1 MCNNNKYGKDRME
14 FLKQLLYK
22 SSPSGQEYTITS
34 CIQDNVKDT
43 LNTELDTIGNLY
55 VYKGESDFTVMIIAH
70 CDEVGFQITK
80 IDENGFARVR
90 RIGGTD
96 RYVLPGAI
104 VTTSTKGVSVS
115 GVIGKKSPHSQNE
128 KDRSHFPELAS
139 ELFVDFGF
147 SSKNEAEKYIHIGQC
162 LSFAPCFLTLNNGKK
177 IVSKGLD
184 NKIGVYVMIECL
196 NRISIDSTVAVVGV
210 ATAQEEIGGRGS
222 YIASIRKQPDVVF
235 VVDCGVATDIP
246 ANFDSNYPELFL
258 GKGPA
263 ICINADNN
271 REVTDILMK
280 CAEVNGIPYQLYPG
294 NVYSGGNEASMVWNS
309 YKVKV
314 ANIFLPV
321 RYMHSNSEMCDW
333 NDVNNSIELL
343 SKTIDFL
350 VNNL

>member
-1 MCNNNKYGKDRME
+1 ME

-22 SSPSGQEYTITS
+22 SSPSGREDAITS
-34 CIQDNVKDT
+34 YLQGNVKDT
-43 LNTELDTIGNLY
+43 LRTEFDTIGNLY
-55 VYKGESDFTVMIIAH
+55 MYKGEGNFMVMITAH
-70 CDEVGFQITK
+70 CDEVGFQITR

-96 RYVLPGAI
+96 RYVLPGTI
-104 VTTSTKGVSVS
+104 VTTSTEGVTVS
-115 GVIGKKSPHSQNE
+115 GVIGKKSPHSQSD

-184 NKIGVYVMIECL
+184 NKVGVYIMVECI
-196 NRISIDSTVAVVGV
+196 NRISVHSTASVVGV
-210 ATAQEEIGGRGS
+210 ATTQEEIGGRGS
-222 YIASIRKQPDVVF
+222 YIASIRKQPDVVL

-246 ANFDSNYPELFL
+246 AIFESNYPELVL

-271 REVTDILMK
+271 REITDILIK
-280 CAEVNGIPYQLYPG
+280 CAEVNRIPYQLYPG

-309 YKVKV
+309 CKVKV

-333 NDVNNSIELL
+333 NDVNNSVELL
-343 SKTIDFL
+343 SKAIDLF
-350 VNNL
+350 VNNP